1 MKYREIDPACADEF
15 GMSPLSV
22 GILNATHKLPERRR
36 VHWPL
41 VISAMLALLL
51 AMWWT
56 GT

>member
-1 MKYREIDPACADEF
+1 MKHMIDPARDDEF
-15 GMSPLSV
+15 GMTPLSLS
-22 GILNATHKLPERRR
+22 IINATHKLPERRR

-56 GT
+56 NT